1 MATIPSYYEGLLSED
16 DMSSLRTQALAS
28 GLLNAGAAF
37 SRAGAPSL
45 MPQGSG
51 LSEALQGFQGGYQG
65 QIDSAL
71 QNMLKATQVQE
82 LVRKQKEAQ
91 QLKQL
96 YASAATPKY
105 QTVPGVQTPI
115 SSDVGF
121 EYPAVTQ
128 APATQ
133 KLVGYDYDLAKIIPM
148 LQASGNFAAIKDISD
163 SMKSLRQSGLMN
175 VGGAETP
182 SPFAPYLT
190 SASPEVRIQ
199 AKNYDAAFK
208 SGRISEDVADKYT
221 VPLATMQADY
231 NRQQESR
238 LDRLGARSDAAAERE
253 LKRAEGGKPTEAE
266 QKAAGF
272 AQRME
277 LSNQLMSEIVDKTAK
292 AQLASGGKNAKGETI
307 TDPYASTKT
316 QIAGSIPI
324 AGDYLRDYASSKQQ
338 MLYRQAQE
346 NWVRANLRKESG
358 AVIGTSEMNDEIRT
372 YFPGPLDPPELVAQK
387 ELARQVTQN
396 AMKTAAGKS
405 YAPFNMQQFKKDRG
419 LE

>member
-1 MATIPSYYEGLLSED
+1 
-16 DMSSLRTQALAS
+16 MSSLRNQALAS
-28 GLLNAGAAF
+28 GLLSAGAAF

-51 LSEALQGFQGGYQG
+51 FSDALQGFQTGYQG
-65 QIDSAL
+65 QVDSAL

-105 QTVPGVQTPI
+105 QTIPGAQTPI
-115 SSDVGF
+115 PSDVGF
-121 EYPAVTQ
+121 EYPAMTQ

-148 LQASGNFAAIKDISD
+148 LQASGNFAAIKDIAD
-163 SMKSLRQSGLMN
+163 STKSLRQSGLM
-175 VGGAETP
+175 GGGIGQAP
-182 SPFAPYLT
+182 SPFAAYTQAT
-190 SASPEVRIQ
+190 SPQVRALAGQ
-199 AKNYDAAFK
+199 LEQGFK
-208 SGRISEDVADKYT
+208 TGVIDEETAYK
-221 VPLATMQADY
+221 
-231 NRQQESR
+231 R
-238 LDRLGARSDAAAERE
+238 LDSLAKMEDSYVSRQIASGERMDARQAAAAERE
-253 LKRAEGGKPTEAE
+253 LRRAEGGKPTESE

-277 LSNQLMSEIVDKTAK
+277 LSNQLAK
-292 AQLASGGKNAKGETI
+292 DIENKVAAQQLAGKDVGTMYPTAR
-307 TDPYASTKT
+307 T
-316 QIAGSIPI
+316 QALGSVPLI
-324 AGDYLRDYASSKQQ
+324 GSYLENVGSSVQQ
-338 MLYRQAQE
+338 QLYKQAQE

-358 AVIGTSEMNDEIRT
+358 AVIGTDEMKDEIKT
-372 YFPGPLDPPELVAQK
+372 YFPQPGDRPEKIAQK
-387 ELARQVTQN
+387 QLAREVTQN

-405 YAPFNMQQFKKDRG
+405 YVPFDMNQFKKDRG

>member
-1 MATIPSYYEGLLSED
+1 MAIIPSYYEGLLSED
-16 DMSSLRTQALAS
+16 DMSSLRLQSLAS
-28 GLLNAGAAF
+28 GLLGAGAAF
-37 SRAGAPSL
+37 SRAGAPSM

-51 LSEALQGFQGGYQG
+51 FSDALQGFQGGYQ
-65 QIDSAL
+65 QTVDSAL

-105 QTVPGVQTPI
+105 QTIPGVQTPI
-115 SSDVGF
+115 PSDVGF

-128 APATQ
+128 TPATQ
-133 KLVGYDYDLAKIIPM
+133 KLVGYDYDLTKIIPM
-148 LQASGNFAAIKDISD
+148 LQASGNFAAIKDIAEST
-163 SMKSLRQSGLMN
+163 KSLRQSGLM
-175 VGGAETP
+175 GGGQAP
-182 SPFAPYLT
+182 SPFAPYLN
-190 SASPEVRIQ
+190 SPSPEVRIQ
-199 AKNYDAAFK
+199 AQNYDTAFK

-238 LDRLGARSDAAAERE
+238 ADRLGFRSDAAAERE

-277 LSNQLMSEIVDKTAK
+277 LSNQLMNEIVDKTAK

-316 QIAGSIPI
+316 QILGSIPL
-324 AGDYLRDYASSKQQ
+324 AGDYLRDYGSSKQQ

-358 AVIGTSEMNDEIRT
+358 AVIGTGEMNDEIRT
-372 YFPGPLDPPELVAQK
+372 YFPGPNDPPELVAQK
-387 ELARQVTQN
+387 NLARQVTQN